1 MKLDQLQKEFI
12 QAQVVL
18 KRLQSEGFE
27 AYFVG
32 GSVRDA
38 LLGRPIHDIDI
49 ATSAYPEEVKHV
61 FKKTFDLGIEHGT
74 VLVLSGKQQYEVTT
88 FRTESKYTDYR
99 RPDKVKFVSDLT
111 EDLKR
116 RDFTVN
122 AFAMTVDGEIID
134 VFDALSDLENKILRA
149 VGKAEERFNED
160 ALRIMRGMR
169 FAADLDFDIEDET
182 FEAMKSHAKLL
193 PKISIERIFVEL
205 EKLMLSPNWRKG
217 LRTLNQSEAFKYL
230 PGFEELDLNDFS
242 EDYQFKS
249 SEQAWALLYLKF
261 HTFDLKAWKV
271 SNDFNKKTKLIV
283 KAYYEKA
290 WTLENIYSYGLEIA
304 QLADD
309 LKFGQGLELD
319 LSIPQ
324 NIYDLL
330 QIHSKSEILVKGA
343 DLIKEGHPPG
353 PSLGQLLNK
362 IELNIVN
369 NKLKNQKE
377 EILAYVKTISC

>member
-217 LRTLNQSEAFKYL
+217 LRTLNQSEAFRYL